1 MNDVTRIL
9 SADSLR
15 TSPTTG
21 VVQREPQAF
30 QKTVRGQI
38 NEREQAALQRLDS
51 ALSQGPSL
59 DRNVPR
65 GTYLNITV

>member
-15 TSPTTG
+15 TSPTIGT
-21 VVQREPQAF
+21 VQREPQAF
-30 QKTVRGQI
+30 QKTVRGQT
-38 NEREQAALQRLDS
+38 NDREQVALQRLDN
-51 ALSQGPSL
+51 ALNQGPAL
-59 DRNVPR
+59 DRDVPR